1 MGEAVSIFEHIGVA
15 AFAMSGALTA
25 IKKNADIFGVIFL
38 SITTALGGGVLRD
51 VLLGCLP
58 PRMFVS
64 YSYLLVALLASLS
77 VFVYAFIY
85 HERFEKNLKRLIAVN
100 NVFDAI
106 GLAVFTVSGMNMAM
120 ADSSNILLI
129 LFLGVTTG
137 IGGGIL
143 RDVLTGT
150 MPVVLRKQV
159 YAMASLVGGLL
170 YYCLHVLSVNDT
182 VSALSGMAVIIALRI
197 LATIFRWDLPSADF
211 EKHI

>member
-1 MGEAVSIFEHIGVA
+1 MMDDALLIFEHVGVA

-38 SITTALGGGVLRD
+38 AVTTALGGGVLRD
-51 VLLGCLP
+51 ILLGCLP

-64 YSYLLVALLASLS
+64 YSYLLVALLASLTAFS
-77 VFVYAFIY
+77 YAFVYREKY
-85 HERFEKNLKRLIAVN
+85 EKNLKTIKAIN
-100 NVFDAI
+100 NVFDAV

-120 ADSSNILLI
+120 AESSNILLI

-159 YAMASLVGGLL
+159 YAMASLLGGLV
-170 YYCLHVLSVNDT
+170 YYALHILKVNGV
-182 VSALSGMAVIIALRI
+182 VSALSGMAVIILLRI
-197 LATIFRWDLPSADF
+197 LATVFRWDLPSVRI
-211 EKHI
+211 EK